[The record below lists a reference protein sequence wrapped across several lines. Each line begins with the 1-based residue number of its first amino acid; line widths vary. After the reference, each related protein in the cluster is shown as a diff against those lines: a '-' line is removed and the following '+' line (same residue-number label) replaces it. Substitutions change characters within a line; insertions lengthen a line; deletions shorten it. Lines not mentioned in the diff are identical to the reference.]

1 MKKFSFV
8 SLLSIVLFAS
18 NAQAD
23 TYVNGYFKKDGT
35 YVSGHTRSSSS
46 SKKSGS
52 SHTLDLPANICK
64 DGWESSSRGSGTCS
78 HHGGIAR
85 TPLYY
90 TPTQPQRP
98 QTHQPIA
105 HDCNFRH
112 EYRTCKDIQWYKY
125 KKIEYGFG
133 LADNVIEAEIR
144 IHCQP

>member
-1 MKKFSFV
+1 M
-8 SLLSIVLFAS
+8 FAS

-90 TPTQPQRP
+90 TPTQPHP
-98 QTHQPIA
+98 QTR
-105 HDCNFRH
+105 HDCVH
-112 EYRTCKDIQWYKY
+112 DGVTCEQARYVLSDFLKNYPKY
-125 KKIEYGFG
+125 HQELGEKLLTQVLRMSTTEVKYHCG
-133 LADNVIEAEIR
+133 LTE
-144 IHCQP
+144 